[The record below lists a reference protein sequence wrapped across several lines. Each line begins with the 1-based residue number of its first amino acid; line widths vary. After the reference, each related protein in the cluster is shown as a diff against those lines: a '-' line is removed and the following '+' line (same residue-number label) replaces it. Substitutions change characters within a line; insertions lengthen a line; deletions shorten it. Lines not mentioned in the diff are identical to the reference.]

1 MLHVRCGH
9 DVLGALEEAGIAGE
23 RLAWV
28 DPVCQGPLDA
38 ALEGA
43 GWYAMRAAWIAARY
57 GREETEVLADL
68 RAQDDALS
76 GASEH
81 DEVVLWFEH
90 DLFDQAI
97 LVRLLAW
104 FEGNGTGGAR
114 LSLIDVEPLVEA
126 GGFTGLGAL
135 GAAELA
141 ALFAD
146 RREVADAQLELG
158 ARAWAA
164 VREPDPEAV
173 EEVLAG
179 DTEALPHLRSA
190 LIRLSLERRPAGD
203 GLVCSERLA
212 LRSVAEGA
220 MSPVDAFLAVQ
231 EREDAPWMG
240 DEMFWPVLVDL
251 AAKDPPLL
259 EVSEGGAWPDRRL
272 AVTEAGR
279 ALLTSG

>member
-9 DVLGALEEAGIAGE
+9 DILGALEEAGIAGE

-38 ALEGA
+38 NVEGA

-104 FEGNGTGGAR
+104 FEANGVGGAA

-135 GAAELA
+135 SPAELVP
-141 ALFAD
+141 LFPG
-146 RREVADAQLELG
+146 RRQVTEDQFELG
-158 ARAWAA
+158 ARAWVAM
-164 VREPDPEAV
+164 RQPDPGAV

-190 LIRLSLERRPAGD
+190 LIRLALERRPAGD

-212 LRSVAEGA
+212 LRAVAEGA
-220 MSPVDAFLAVQ
+220 TSPVDAFMAVQ

>member
-104 FEGNGTGGAR
+104 FAETGRGGAR
-114 LSLIDVEPLVEA
+114 LSLVDVEPLVDA
-126 GGFTGLGAL
+126 GGFAGLGAL
-135 GAAELA
+135 DSAQLA
-141 ALFAD
+141 ALFAG
-146 RREVADAQLELG
+146 RRAVSDDQLELG

-164 VREPDPEAV
+164 MRRPEPDDI

-212 LRSVAEGA
+212 LRAVAEGA
-220 MSPVDAFLAVQ
+220 TSPVDAFLALQ

-240 DEMFWPVLVDL
+240 DEMFWPVLADL

-259 EVSEGGAWPDRRL
+259 EISSDEAWPDRRL

-279 ALLTSG
+279 ALLTRG

>member
-23 RLAWV
+23 PLAWV

-76 GASEH
+76 RASEH

-114 LSLIDVEPLVEA
+114 LSLIDVERLVEA
-126 GGFTGLGAL
+126 GGFTGLGTL

-141 ALFAD
+141 ALFA
-146 RREVADAQLELG
+146 RRPEVTEDQLELG
-158 ARAWAA
+158 ARAWTAMC
-164 VREPDPEAV
+164 RPEPDDM

-212 LRSVAEGA
+212 LRAVAEGA
-220 MSPVDAFLAVQ
+220 TSPVDAFLAVQ
-231 EREDAPWMG
+231 EHEDAPWMG
-240 DEMFWPVLVDL
+240 DEMFGPVLADL

-259 EVSEGGAWPDRRL
+259 EISGDEAWPDRRL

-279 ALLTSG
+279 ALLTRG